1 MRSVRVA
8 AAAAIAAAAL
18 LAGCG
23 QEAAPPPMP
32 LPDEVTYASVGRY
45 CGMTL
50 ADHEGPKGQ
59 IHLQG
64 QAEPVW
70 FSSVRDTI
78 AFTRLPEEPRDI
90 AAIYVN
96 DMGRARNWAQPE
108 PGTWI
113 DARKAWFVIDSDV
126 RGGMGAPEAVPFS
139 DPAAAQAFQAHRGH
153 GATGRCSPQLR
164 ARPGRSCAACTRR
177 IVRECRATLR
187 TLNRGLPCLPA
198 DVSSPS
204 WRGAP
209 RSRRSRAWATPRHRL
224 P

>member
-1 MRSVRVA
+1 MSRFDVRSGHARRALALSVLA
-8 AAAAIAAAAL
+8 AAVL
-18 LAGCG
+18 VAGCG
-23 QEAAPPPMP
+23 QEAAPQPVP
-32 LPDEVTYASVGRY
+32 LPDEVTFASVGRY

-96 DMGRARNWAQPE
+96 DMGRAKNWAQPE

-113 DARKAWFVIDSDV
+113 DARKAWFVIDSDA

-139 DPAAAQAFQAHRGH
+139 DQAAAEAFQAQHRG
-153 GATGRCSPQLR
+153 RV
-164 ARPGRSCAACTRR
+164 
-177 IVRECRATLR
+177 VRLADVPDRYVLGPVD
-187 TLNRGLPCLPA
+187 LVLPA
-198 DVSSPS
+198 PAASSAS
-204 WRGAP
+204 A
-209 RSRRSRAWATPRHRL
+209 ARHSAGH
-224 P
+224 